1 MARIELLSNRD
12 RRSLRL
18 DAAKM
23 GNRHF
28 VQIVAGEFAAA
39 AAHCPIVF
47 SKRPDDGRFYAGAV
61 LGFKAGE
68 NLLRDED
75 VFAAGFCPLDVVRDG
90 FFVVEEQV
98 AIDRE
103 NPRFTAG
110 EPMFDVGGEPS
121 ERLRQVQHA
130 LGTFKLGL
138 EETDA
143 FIDALIALKL
153 IESID
158 VTLHFDDGERVNLA
172 GIYTVSLDALHDLDD
187 RDALAL
193 FHRGWLQLAYTMAM
207 SLKQIAVLAARRNR
221 KLAAAA

>member
-1 MARIELLSNRD
+1 MAGIELLSNRD
-12 RRSLRL
+12 HRSLRL
-18 DAAKM
+18 DAPKM

-39 AAHCPIVF
+39 AAHCPVVF

-68 NLLRDED
+68 NLLCDD
-75 VFAAGFCPLDVVRDG
+75 NAFAAGFCPLDIVRDG

-103 NPRFTAG
+103 NPRFAIG
-110 EPMFDVGGEPS
+110 DPMFDAGGEPG

-130 LGTFKLGL
+130 LGKFKLGL

-143 FIDALIALKL
+143 FLDALIALKL
-153 IESID
+153 IEPID
-158 VTLHFDDGERVNLA
+158 VTLRFDDGERINLA
-172 GIYTVSLDALHDLDD
+172 GIYTISLDALHDLDD
-187 RDALAL
+187 SDALAL
-193 FHRGWLQLAYTMAM
+193 FRRGWLQLAYTAAM

-221 KLAAAA
+221 NLAAAA